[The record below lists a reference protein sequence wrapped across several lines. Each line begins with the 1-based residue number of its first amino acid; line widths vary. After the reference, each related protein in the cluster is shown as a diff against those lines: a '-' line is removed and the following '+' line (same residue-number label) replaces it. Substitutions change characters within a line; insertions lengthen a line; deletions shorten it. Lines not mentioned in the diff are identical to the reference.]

1 MSDMVELS
9 GNSPILFIRGG
20 IFIVNSI
27 YWTDLTLN
35 KAEEI
40 NTYEKLIFAGGP
52 NEVTFLY
59 LF

>member
-1 MSDMVELS
+1 MVELS

-40 NTYEKLIFAGGP
+40 NTCEKLIFAGGP

>member
-1 MSDMVELS
+1 MVELS

-35 KAEEI
+35 KAGEI
-40 NTYEKLIFAGGP
+40 NTCEKLIFAGGP